1 VIESTNY
8 IHIARHFL
16 SYHPRH
22 LLFSN
27 GQQTLGVA
35 LPWAIAAALTPIP
48 SREKS

>member
-35 LPWAIAAALTPIP
+35 LP
-48 SREKS
+48 